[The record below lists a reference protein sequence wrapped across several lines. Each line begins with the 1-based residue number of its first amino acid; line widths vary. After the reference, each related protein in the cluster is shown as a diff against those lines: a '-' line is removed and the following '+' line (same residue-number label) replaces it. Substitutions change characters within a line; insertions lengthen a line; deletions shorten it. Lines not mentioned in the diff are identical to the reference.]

1 MCKFFAYGFPCK
13 WMRRFKECRGQ
24 HDKDVRNAFNAFL
37 EKEKVGES
45 MTMEELKRI
54 MDPEQKM
61 KEMDFKVKKYLYM
74 KYPRPLTKKE
84 KAEIQEE

>member
-1 MCKFFAYGFPCK
+1 
-13 WMRRFKECRGQ
+13 
-24 HDKDVRNAFNAFL
+24 
-37 EKEKVGES
+37 
-45 MTMEELKRI
+45 MTMEDLKKI

-74 KYPRPLTKKE
+74 RYPRPLTKKE